1 MDFYISRVDILIP
14 IVLVGVWS
22 LGLGC
27 IGDILLLIWSI
38 ITEFKFQ
45 LLIILVNVYGLWIFL
60 NRIKFSIHVKVD
72 YVPGL
77 SN

>member
-14 IVLVGVWS
+14 IVLVGAWS

-38 ITEFKFQ
+38 ITEFRFQ
-45 LLIILVNVYGLWIFL
+45 LLIILLNVYGLWIFL
-60 NRIKFSIHVKVD
+60 NRVKFSIHVKVD
-72 YVPGL
+72 YVSG
-77 SN
+77 